1 MRTLNR
7 VHSFSPAAFIFKAEP
22 LALQSAMYEP
32 SPVPASDRA
41 TNMTTAFQANA
52 WAMGQW
58 CLPYSVPVRR
68 MRFSNRA
75 QQS

>member
-1 MRTLNR
+1 MRTLTAT
-7 VHSFSPAAFIFKAEP
+7 HSFHPSAFIFRAEP
-22 LALQSAMYEP
+22 LPAT
-32 SPVPASDRA
+32 VPDRA

-52 WAMGQW
+52 YAMGQW

-68 MRFSNRA
+68 MRFASR

>member
-1 MRTLNR
+1 MRTLTAT
-7 VHSFSPAAFIFKAEP
+7 HSFHPSAFMFKEAPAP
-22 LALQSAMYEP
+22 LP
-32 SPVPASDRA
+32 PPDRA